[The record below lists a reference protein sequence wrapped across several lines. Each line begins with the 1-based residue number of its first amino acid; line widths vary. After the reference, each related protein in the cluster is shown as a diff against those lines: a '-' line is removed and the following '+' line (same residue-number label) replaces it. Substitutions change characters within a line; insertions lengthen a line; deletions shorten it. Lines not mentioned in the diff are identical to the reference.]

1 MSSESLR
8 TTFSRFLIVV
18 LFAVA
23 FAYIESAVVV
33 YLRAIFYPEGFTFPL
48 KDLLKVDPAQK
59 YLVLTE
65 VGREAATV
73 VLMLTACILFG
84 RNRRQRFAFFIA
96 IFAVW
101 DIFYYVW
108 LKVLLDWPASIMDWD
123 ILFMIPA
130 IWASAVLYP
139 LIISAIMLAFAVVI
153 LHRDAVGK
161 PITVNPL
168 YWLIFVVAS
177 VVIIVS
183 LCTAGSYMDKAD
195 YRAHFYWPL
204 FALGA
209 ASTVAAFVRCLCRP
223 PRQTPK

>member
-8 TTFSRFLIVV
+8 ITFSRFLIVV

-33 YLRAIFYPEGFTFPL
+33 YLRAIFYPGGFAFPL
-48 KDLLKVDPAQK
+48 RNLLKVDPAQK

-65 VGREAATV
+65 IGREAATL
-73 VLMLTACILFG
+73 VLILAACILFG
-84 RNRRQRFAFFIA
+84 RNGRQRFAYFIA

-108 LKVLLDWPASIMDWD
+108 LKVILDWPASIMDWD

-130 IWASAVLYP
+130 VWASAVLYP
-139 LIISAIMLAFAVVI
+139 LIISALMLAFAVVI
-153 LHRDAVGK
+153 LHRDAIGK
-161 PITVNPL
+161 PIAVTPL
-168 YWLIFVVAS
+168 DWLIFAVAS
-177 VVIIVS
+177 VVIVAS
-183 LCTAGSYMDKAD
+183 LCTAGPYMDKVD
-195 YRAHFYWPL
+195 YQAYFYWPL

-209 ASTVAAFVRCLCRP
+209 ASAVAAFARCVCRP
-223 PRQTPK
+223 QQSPK

>member
-1 MSSESLR
+1 MRSESPR
-8 TTFSRFLIVV
+8 AIFNRFLIAV

-48 KDLLKVDPAQK
+48 KNLLKVDPPRE

-65 VGREAATV
+65 VGREGATV

-84 RNRRQRFAFFIA
+84 RNRRQRFAYFIA

-108 LKVLLDWPASIMDWD
+108 LKVILGWPASIMDWD
-123 ILFMIPA
+123 ILFMMPTL
-130 IWASAVLYP
+130 WASAVLYP
-139 LIISAIMLAFAVVI
+139 LMISTIMLAFAVVV
-153 LHRDAVGK
+153 LHRDALGK
-161 PITVNPL
+161 PITVAPL
-168 YWLIFVVAS
+168 DWLIFAVAS
-177 VVIIVS
+177 VVIAAS
-183 LCTAGSYMDKAD
+183 FCTAGPYIDKAD
-195 YRAHFYWPL
+195 YKTHFYWPL

-209 ASTVAAFVRCLCRP
+209 ASTVAVFLKCLLRP
-223 PRQTPK
+223 QQSPK

>member
-48 KDLLKVDPAQK
+48 RNLLKVDPTQK

-65 VGREAATV
+65 IGREAATL

-84 RNRRQRFAFFIA
+84 RNRHQRFAYFIA

-139 LIISAIMLAFAVVI
+139 LIISAMMLAFAVVI
-153 LHRDAVGK
+153 LHRDAIGK
-161 PITVNPL
+161 PIIVTPL
-168 YWLIFVVAS
+168 DWLIFAVACVVVVA
-177 VVIIVS
+177 S
-183 LCTAGSYMDKAD
+183 LCTAGPYMDQAD
-195 YRAHFYWPL
+195 YKVHFYWPL

-209 ASTVAAFVRCLCRP
+209 ASAAAAFVRCLRRP
-223 PRQTPK
+223 QQSPK

>member
-1 MSSESLR
+1 MSSESPR

-33 YLRAIFYPEGFTFPL
+33 YLRVIFYPEGFTFPL
-48 KDLLKVDPAQK
+48 RNLLKVDPAQK

-65 VGREAATV
+65 VGREAATL
-73 VLMLTACILFG
+73 VLILTACILFG
-84 RNRRQRFAFFIA
+84 RNRRQRFAYFVA

-108 LKVLLDWPASIMDWD
+108 LKVILGWPASIMDWD
-123 ILFMIPA
+123 ILFMIPT

-139 LIISAIMLAFAVVI
+139 LIISAIMLVFAVVI

-161 PITVNPL
+161 PMTVAPL
-168 YWLIFVVAS
+168 DWLIFAVAS
-177 VVIIVS
+177 VVIAAS
-183 LCTAGSYMDKAD
+183 FCTAGPYIDKAD
-195 YRAHFYWPL
+195 YKTHFYWPV

-209 ASTVAAFVRCLCRP
+209 ASAVAAFVRCLCRP
-223 PRQTPK
+223 QQSPK

>member
-48 KDLLKVDPAQK
+48 KNLLKVDPSQK

-73 VLMLTACILFG
+73 VLMLTACFLFG
-84 RNRRQRFAFFIA
+84 RNRHQRFAYFIA
-96 IFAVW
+96 IFAIW

-153 LHRDAVGK
+153 LHRDAVGR
-161 PITVNPL
+161 PITVAPL
-168 YWLIFVVAS
+168 DWLVFAVAS
-177 VVIIVS
+177 VVVVAS
-183 LCTAGSYMDKAD
+183 LCTAGPYMDRPD

-209 ASTVAAFVRCLCRP
+209 ASAAAAFVRCLCRP
-223 PRQTPK
+223 QQSPK